1 MTAVS
6 TWTGSLSFASPESDF
21 TARSK
26 TQVHLK
32 ENGSERFHGSSLT
45 SLESDFSS
53 DGYNTKEISPESP
66 THEWSNRLSFT
77 SPESDFSSDFKS
89 EQYSYPSPENNDIPL
104 TISCPE
110 TAFGSIPL
118 SEIIDS
124 QLLKDLQRDKQRNE
138 DPLPTSLE
146 EIHANPQDPR
156 AIVVTSAH
164 APFDVVDVNDAWV
177 GLCGYSREESR
188 NQSLAKLLQGPET
201 DQDVLQNF
209 MKLLR
214 EGQQVSTVVTN
225 YTKEGRKFRN
235 RVRAAPLRDH
245 GEITHFVGILQE
257 IA

>member
-1 MTAVS
+1 MSDRS

-21 TARSK
+21 TARSNPRV
-26 TQVHLK
+26 QLQ
-32 ENGSERFHGSSLT
+32 ENESEWSHGLSFASP
-45 SLESDFSS
+45 ESDFCS
-53 DGYNTKEISPESP
+53 DRKEISPESP
-66 THEWSNRLSFT
+66 THKRPNHLSLT
-77 SPESDFSSDFKS
+77 SPKSDFSSEYKS
-89 EQYSYPSPENNDIPL
+89 GQYSYPFPGNNDIPF
-104 TISCPE
+104 TISRPE
-110 TAFGSIPL
+110 TALGSVPL
-118 SEIIDS
+118 SEIIDA
-124 QLLKDLQRDKQRNE
+124 QLLKDLQRDKRRIE

-146 EIHANPQDPR
+146 EIYASPQDPR
-156 AIVVTSAH
+156 AIVVTSAN
-164 APFDVVDVNDAWV
+164 APFHIVDVNDAWV

-235 RVRAAPLRDH
+235 RVRAAPLRDS
-245 GEITHFVGILQE
+245 GEITHFVGVLQE